1 MKGLKELHILLWTVT
16 PYGTPWQW
24 KQGVKELLVLLR
36 RIRPKNH
43 YCLTIHE
50 PEVEE
55 LTELCKDAPFTL
67 NWKQELLIEDEA

>member
-1 MKGLKELHILLWTVT
+1 MKSLKDLHILLWTVT
-16 PYGTPWQW
+16 PFGTPSQW
-24 KQGVKELLVLLR
+24 KQGVKELLTLLR

-55 LTELCKDAPFTL
+55 LTDLCRDAPFTL
-67 NWKQELLIEDEA
+67 NWKDAVTSDED